1 MPHRTTVLLLAVAA
15 SSFYNER
22 TIELFSLFAAESSF
36 VHSCNTR
43 PPVLPSS
50 ALITGR
56 PRADFPLELFFT
68 ICTAAAA
75 AVVRPSVRP
84 SVVILLDRGPSS
96 ERRPHR
102 K

>member
-1 MPHRTTVLLLAVAA
+1 MPHRTTVLLVVVAAAA

-75 AVVRPSVRP
+75 AVVRPSV
-84 SVVILLDRGPSS
+84 VILLDRGPSS